1 MSIDITRYVA
11 ITSGVAAT
19 GGVAQRELIGRL
31 FSEDPKV
38 PTNGI
43 LEFTSA
49 ANVGAYFGTGSIEYA
64 RAVFYF
70 GFVSKSLSAP
80 RKLSFAR
87 HARAASPARIYG
99 SVPIGSL
106 LAFQSVTAGTLSLT
120 IGAQTANL
128 TGLNFSSAVSLA
140 NVASILQT
148 AVQLAAG
155 NQFTSATVA
164 YDATAGAFNFV
175 ASSGQTAA
183 AEISVNAAAGGSI
196 ATLMGWSL
204 GAVFSP
210 ATPVQTI
217 TEALTASTAISNN
230 FGSFA
235 FVSTTLTVDETL
247 EAATWNAARNVEF
260 IFSARTT
267 AAYAVSLS
275 AAVLA
280 KAGTGVTLAPLT
292 GEYPEMLPMM
302 ILAATNY
309 QRPGSVQNYMYYQ
322 ASGLTPAVTT
332 DALADLYDPLRVNYI
347 GQTQTAGQQLSFYQR
362 GVLMGDP
369 TAPVDMNVYA
379 NEIWFKDA
387 ANAAIM
393 ALLLALPRIPANAD
407 GRGQIL
413 AILQDPINLA
423 LNNGAISVG
432 KTLTTAQRLY
442 VTQLTDDPDAFQQ
455 VQAIGYWIDCQI
467 EPRVVDDIT
476 IYVAVYTL
484 VYGKDDTIR
493 KVEGQHILV

>member
-1 MSIDITRYVA
+1 MSIDITRYVQ

-31 FSEDPKV
+31 FSEDAKV
-38 PTNGI
+38 PTNGV

-49 ANVGAYFGTGSIEYA
+49 ANVGAYFGTGSVEYA
-64 RAVFYF
+64 RAAFYF
-70 GFVSKSLSAP
+70 AFISKSLSAP

-87 HARAASPARIYG
+87 HARTASPARIYG

-106 LAFQSVTAGTLSLT
+106 LAFQAVTAGTLSLT

-148 AVQLAAG
+148 ALQLAAG
-155 NQFTSATVA
+155 NQFTTASVA
-164 YDATAGAFNFV
+164 YDATSGSFNLV

-196 ATLMGWSL
+196 AALMGWSV

-217 TEALTASTAISNN
+217 TEALTVSTGISNN

-235 FVSTTLTVDETL
+235 FVSTSLTVDETL

-267 AAYAVSLS
+267 AANAVSLS
-275 AAVLA
+275 AALLA
-280 KAGTGVTLAPLT
+280 KAGAGVTLAPLT
-292 GEYPEMLPMM
+292 TEYPEMLPMM
-302 ILAATNY
+302 VLAATNY
-309 QRPGSVQNYMYYQ
+309 ARPGSVQNYMFYQ
-322 ASGLTPAVTT
+322 GALTPSVTT
-332 DALADLYDPLRVNYI
+332 DTLADLYDPLRVNYY
-347 GQTQTAGQQLSFYQR
+347 GQTQTAGQQISFYQR

-413 AILQDPINLA
+413 AILQDPINQA
-423 LNNGAISVG
+423 LNNGTISVD

-442 VTQLTDDPDAFQQ
+442 VTQLTGDPDAFQQ
-455 VQAIGYWIDCQI
+455 VQAIGYWIDCVI

-476 IYVAVYTL
+476 VYIAVYTL